1 MQSQRKTNRPIRVR
15 PSERVS
21 DGLLETERE
30 IMTETASYSFEGLTI
45 EKIITHRIYPKNEN
59 RERVEPKIS
68 TQLITLPVEARRTL
82 ESRLTKALGN
92 KSHGIEMS
100 IANTAENSFFQIA
113 AAIQLKDEG
122 EFIEDSAQF
131 AHMLTDAQLNTNAPA
146 GILLVLKGRVGGT
159 GKPFLCVIKAEPQD
173 GFRTKEEDD
182 FITIEFLE
190 ELLLTDSARL
200 FKIGFLVAETV
211 RPQEQIQSGN
221 YRAFLYDHL
230 MTQTETR
237 PAASYFYQVF
247 LGMSIAASS
256 RKLTQNFFEWTRN
269 FIDNSDL
276 SDDEKLDTHEAL
288 RVTLKSAAAT
298 ISVNDFA
305 QNYLPEDKQ
314 KAYTEFMIA
323 KDFPQNAVSKDIEY
337 IKTRLRKRR
346 SYGFSNGVVILTPPE
361 HTQDYMEIAPTE
373 DGEYTV
379 VTIKGQ
385 LQQQK

>member
-131 AHMLTDAQLNTNAPA
+131 AHMLTDAQLNTNAPG

-276 SDDEKLDTHEAL
+276 SDDEKLDAHEAL
-288 RVTLKSAAAT
+288 RVTLKSAEAT

>member
-1 MQSQRKTNRPIRVR
+1 MK
-15 PSERVS
+15 
-21 DGLLETERE
+21 
-30 IMTETASYSFEGLTI
+30 
-45 EKIITHRIYPKNEN
+45 KIITHRIYPKNEN

-68 TQLITLPVEARRTL
+68 THLIDLPITARRTL
-82 ESRLTKALGN
+82 ETRLTKALGN

-100 IANTAENSFFQIA
+100 VVNTAENSFFQIA
-113 AAIQLKDEG
+113 AAIQLKEEA

-131 AHMLTDAQLNTNAPA
+131 AHMLTDAQLNTNAPG
-146 GILLVLKGRVGGT
+146 GILLVLKGRVGDT

-211 RPQEQIQSGN
+211 RPLEQIQSGN

-256 RKLTQNFFEWTRN
+256 RKLTQDFFEWTRN

-276 SDDEKLDTHEAL
+276 S
-288 RVTLKSAAAT
+288 
-298 ISVNDFA
+298 
-305 QNYLPEDKQ
+305 
-314 KAYTEFMIA
+314 

-379 VTIKGQ
+379 VLIKGQ

>member
-1 MQSQRKTNRPIRVR
+1 
-15 PSERVS
+15 
-21 DGLLETERE
+21 
-30 IMTETASYSFEGLTI
+30 MTETNYSFEGLVI

-68 TQLITLPVEARRTL
+68 TQLIDLPITARRTL
-82 ESRLTKALGN
+82 ENRLTKALGN

-113 AAIQLKDEG
+113 AAIQLKEEA

-131 AHMLTDAQLNTNAPA
+131 AHMLTDAQLNTNAPG
-146 GILLVLKGRVGGT
+146 GILLVLKGRVGDT

>member
-1 MQSQRKTNRPIRVR
+1 
-15 PSERVS
+15 
-21 DGLLETERE
+21 
-30 IMTETASYSFEGLTI
+30 MTETNYSFEGLVI

-68 TQLITLPVEARRTL
+68 TQLINLPITARRTL
-82 ESRLTKALGN
+82 ENKLTKALGN

-113 AAIQLKDEG
+113 AAIQLKDEA

-131 AHMLTDAQLNTNAPA
+131 AHMLTDAQLNTNAPG
-146 GILLVLKGRVGGT
+146 GILLVLKGRVGDT

-211 RPQEQIQSGN
+211 RPLEQIQSGN

-276 SDDEKLDTHEAL
+276 SDDAKLDAHEAL
-288 RVTLKSAAAT
+288 RVTLKSAEAT
-298 ISVNDFA
+298 ISVNNFA
-305 QNYLPEDKQ
+305 QNHLPPEKRT
-314 KAYTEFMIA
+314 AYTEFMVA

>member
-276 SDDEKLDTHEAL
+276 SDDEKLDAHEAL
-288 RVTLKSAAAT
+288 RVTLKSAEAT

>member
-1 MQSQRKTNRPIRVR
+1 
-15 PSERVS
+15 
-21 DGLLETERE
+21 
-30 IMTETASYSFEGLTI
+30 MTETTSYSFEGLTI
-45 EKIITHRIYPKNEN
+45 EKIITHRIYPKNAN

-68 TQLITLPVEARRTL
+68 TQLITLPVTARRTL

-113 AAIQLKDEG
+113 AGIQLKDEAA
-122 EFIEDSAQF
+122 FIEDSAQF
-131 AHMLTDAQLNTNAPA
+131 AHALTDAQLNTNAP
-146 GILLVLKGRVGGT
+146 GGLLLVLKGRVGGVS
-159 GKPFLCVIKAEPQD
+159 KPFLCVIKAEPQN
-173 GFRTKEEDD
+173 GFYTQEEDD
-182 FITIEFLE
+182 FIGIEFLE

-200 FKIGFLVAETV
+200 FKIGFLVTETV
-211 RPQEQIQSGN
+211 RPSEEIQPSN

-256 RKLTQNFFEWTRN
+256 RKLTQHFFEWTRN

-276 SDDEKLDTHEAL
+276 SDDAKLDAHEAL
-288 RVTLKSAAAT
+288 RVTLKSSGTT
-298 ISVNDFA
+298 ISINDFA
-305 QNYLPEDKQ
+305 QNHLPPEKRQ
-314 KAYTEFMIA
+314 AYAEFMVA
-323 KDFPQNAVSKDIEY
+323 KDFPQNAISKDIEY

-346 SYGFSNGVVILTPPE
+346 SYGFSNGVIILTPPE
-361 HTQDYMEIAPTE
+361 NTQDYMEIAPTE
-373 DGEYTV
+373 DGTYTV

>member
-1 MQSQRKTNRPIRVR
+1 MI
-15 PSERVS
+15 
-21 DGLLETERE
+21 ETERE

-68 TQLITLPVEARRTL
+68 TQLITLSVIARRTL

-113 AAIQLKDEG
+113 AAMQLKDEA
-122 EFIEDSAQF
+122 EFIGDSAKF
-131 AHMLTDAQLNTNAPA
+131 AHMLTDAQLNTNAPG
-146 GILLVLKGRVGGT
+146 GILLVLKGRVGDT
-159 GKPFLCVIKAEPQD
+159 GKPFVCVIKAEPQD

-211 RPQEQIQSGN
+211 RSQEQIQSGN

-276 SDDEKLDTHEAL
+276 SDEAKLDTHEAL
-288 RVTLKSAAAT
+288 RVTLKSAEAT